1 MYSTDLSERVSLLYD
16 VESVKNGYRYWFFK
30 LLDIAIKMFK
40 YENLPEGISAREIE
54 LNLMITGHCAIIARP
69 NGKLFA
75 PLSSLYGV
83 DEYYQPTNMI
93 FSNPVV
99 NSKPSYTIGEDCV
112 VIWNNSMQD
121 SMWYINTD
129 NSMYSF
135 IARYARMLADIESS
149 IDTYIINTRATSIPV
164 TDDNTVKESIKLF
177 FKKLAQGKRAIVTD
191 SNIVEKFRNVE
202 IATATHDGIN
212 DLLVARDK
220 ILEMYYR
227 DIGIKMYNPKRAQVN
242 EEEIECNNQLLL
254 VAKEDMEESRKKGI
268 EEMNDMF
275 GCSASVTLNPI
286 FDVQEVFNNETSDSR
301 LPE

>member
-40 YENLPEGISAREIE
+40 YDNLPEGITAREIE

-149 IDTYIINTRATSIPV
+149 IDTYIINKT
-164 TDDNTVKESIKLF
+164 IK
-177 FKKLAQGKRAIVTD
+177 
-191 SNIVEKFRNVE
+191 
-202 IATATHDGIN
+202 
-212 DLLVARDK
+212 
-220 ILEMYYR
+220 
-227 DIGIKMYNPKRAQVN
+227 
-242 EEEIECNNQLLL
+242 
-254 VAKEDMEESRKKGI
+254 
-268 EEMNDMF
+268 
-275 GCSASVTLNPI
+275 
-286 FDVQEVFNNETSDSR
+286 
-301 LPE
+301 